1 MSDIGNIAARVD
13 DLKRHYASRDTETGR
28 LRALRAGDW
37 EALAP
42 GAFSEDY
49 PAPMVANRIDVM
61 ARDVAASLSALP
73 SVSCNAAGGS
83 SDRTKKGAEKR
94 TKIANHY
101 VSSSR
106 LEAHMTDAADSYHY
120 YGMLVF
126 FIEPDLGNK
135 RPVIRVRHG
144 GNVYA
149 VWDGWGDTVVA
160 AEEWESTE
168 FALSEQYP
176 QVKHLLKQHGG
187 SGATSNMIKVIRYS
201 DRKRTVIYLP
211 DLGNEILVEYPAPMP
226 GKCQYVCVPRPSGT
240 GSTFNSLPRGA
251 YVDLIY
257 PQMARH
263 EFTQLMLEAA
273 YKSVQAPTVVP
284 NDVTSV
290 PYGPDAVIPT
300 QNPAGVGRLQMN
312 VPSGAFQAMETLDQD
327 MAVGGMSPESRTGNL
342 QGSIITGKGVE
353 ALSAGY
359 SSQIANAQTM
369 IAFGLKLA
377 IERAFCMDEYLWP
390 NTRKDIKGIENG
402 IPFVGFYVPGK
413 DIAGDH
419 SVEIT
424 YGFMLGM
431 APNNALVFLL
441 QASAAGLVSK
451 EFAARQLP
459 VGVNPSEEQ
468 RKIELEAL
476 RGSTIQAVAALGQA
490 IPQFVLNNQDP
501 TPIITAI
508 AKIIKRIEKGDAIEE
523 IVVDVFAPEPPPQAA
538 AAAPA
543 SPEEQLAALMGG
555 GAPPGGGGGS
565 LGSVAENGAM
575 PSKGPGDRPDLAQFF
590 AGMSSGGDAV
600 LQGGVSRMDPIAG

>member
-1 MSDIGNIAARVD
+1 MSDRIASIAAKVA
-13 DLKRHYASRDTETGR
+13 DLKSHYAPRDAETYK
-28 LRALRAGDW
+28 LRALRGGDW
-37 EALAP
+37 EVLAP

-61 ARDVAASLSALP
+61 ARDVAASLSPLP
-73 SVSCNAAGGS
+73 SLSCAAAGGS
-83 SDRTKKGAEKR
+83 SDRSKKAAEKR
-94 TKIANHY
+94 TQIANHY
-101 VSSSR
+101 VSASR
-106 LEAHMTDAADSYHY
+106 LEAHMTDAAEAYNY

-126 FIEPDLGNK
+126 FVEPDLDK
-135 RPVIRVRHG
+135 KVPVIRARDS

-149 VWDGWGDTVVA
+149 VHDGWGDTVVA
-160 AEEWESTE
+160 AEEWETTE
-168 FALSEQYP
+168 FTLCEQYP
-176 QVKHLLKQHGG
+176 AVRSILKEHGSGG
-187 SGATSNMIKVIRYS
+187 SSNKIKVVRYS
-201 DRKRTVIYLP
+201 DRTETVIYLP
-211 DLGNEILVEYPAPMP
+211 DYGNHVLVSYRAPIP

-240 GSTFNSLPRGA
+240 GSTFNGLPRGA

-257 PQMARH
+257 PQLARH
-263 EFTQLMLEAA
+263 EFTTLMLEAA
-273 YKSVQAPTVVP
+273 YKAVQAPTVVP

-312 VPSGAFQAMETLDQD
+312 VPQGAFQAMQTLDQD
-327 MAVGGMSPESRTGNL
+327 MAIGGMSPESRTGNL

-377 IERAFCMDEYLWP
+377 IERCFAMDEALWP

-402 IPFVGFYVPGK
+402 IPFIGSYTPSK
-413 DIAGDH
+413 DIATDH
-419 SVEIT
+419 SIEIT

-451 EFAARQLP
+451 DFAARQLP
-459 VGVNPSEEQ
+459 VGVNPTEEQ
-468 RKIELEAL
+468 RKITLEAL

-490 IPQFVLNNQDP
+490 IPQFVLNGQDP
-501 TPIITAI
+501 TPIITAMAEI
-508 AKIIKRIEKGDAIEE
+508 VKRIEKGDAIES
-523 IVVDVFAPEPPPQAA
+523 IVVDVFAPKPAPEPDPS
-538 AAAPA
+538 APA
-543 SPEEQLAALMGG
+543 GGSPEEQMAALL
-555 GAPPGGGGGS
+555 GGGGGGGGLS
-565 LGSVAENGAM
+565 SMTESGAM

-590 AGMSSGGDAV
+590 AGMSGGGEAV
-600 LQGGVSRMDPIAG
+600 LQGGVSRMDPIVG